1 MLITK
6 GFRSVKVKTLL
17 LLLRKKMKLF
27 EDFQL
32 KFEQPNW
39 ARDPEL
45 GLIDTI
51 FDQHP
56 DLYKLLSNDITK
68 GCKHSV
74 FGRGDTPSVEQIVR
88 AAIYKELKGLDYR
101 ELAYHQEDSRIC
113 ALFIKIDELRPYSFQ
128 MYQNHISKINEDSLQ
143 QLLVG
148 LNKIAIN
155 EGLENIDKLR
165 QDSTVVKANIHYPT
179 NNSLVWDCIKESHRL
194 LGKLS
199 EEVSSIGYRDYLKS
213 AKKTYY
219 KINNTKLKDKQ
230 AQLFE
235 KQLVTFTK
243 SINQL
248 SNVVKKNP
256 GCSPRSIDIIFAMEE
271 LLPLMQQ
278 VYDMTYRK
286 QIKGEKVPNNE
297 KLFSIYELHTDIIV
311 KGGREVL
318 FGHKVNLSTGKSNL
332 VLSCDVLRGN
342 PSDTKLYAPTIDKIE
357 NDYQLVPRDSATDGG
372 YASKDNLLYARSKGI
387 RNIVFNK
394 IVGSLKNEVSSRNM
408 ETRLKKWR
416 SGIEAVISN
425 IKRGFNLS
433 TCNWKG
439 WDHFSAKVLW
449 SVIAYNIRIMARLI
463 IKPEFNMS

>member
-1 MLITK
+1 
-6 GFRSVKVKTLL
+6 
-17 LLLRKKMKLF
+17 MKLF

-51 FDQHP
+51 LDNHP
-56 DLYKLLSNDITK
+56 NLFQLLSKDITK
-68 GCKHSV
+68 GCKESV

-101 ELAYHQEDSRIC
+101 ELSYHQIDSRIC

-128 MYQNHISKINEDSLQ
+128 MYQNHISKIKKESLQ
-143 QLLVG
+143 QLLVE

-155 EGLENIDKLR
+155 EGLEDIEKLR
-165 QDSTVVKANIHYPT
+165 QDSTVVETNIHYPT

-194 LGKLS
+194 LSKLS
-199 EEVSSIGYRDYLKS
+199 EEASSIGYRDYLKT

-219 KINNTKLKDKQ
+219 KINNTKVKDKQ
-230 AQLFE
+230 VQLFK
-235 KQLVTFTK
+235 KQLTTFTK

-256 GCSPRSIDIIFAMEE
+256 GCSLKVIAIKLAMEE
-271 LLPLMQQ
+271 LLPLMRQ
-278 VYDMTYRK
+278 VYDMAYQK
-286 QIKGEKVPNNE
+286 EIKGEKVPNDE
-297 KLFSIYELHTDIIV
+297 KLFSIYEQHTDIIV

-318 FGHKVNLSTGKSNL
+318 FGHKVNFSTGKSNL
-332 VLSCDVLRGN
+332 VLSCDILRGN
-342 PSDTKLYAPTIDKIE
+342 PSDSKLYAGTIEKIE
-357 NDYQLVPRDSATDGG
+357 NDYGIVPRDSATDGG
-372 YASKDNLLYARSKGI
+372 YASKDNLNYAKTKGI

-394 IVGSLKNEVSSRNM
+394 IVGSLKNETSSRNM

-433 TCNWKG
+433 LCNWKG
-439 WDHFSAKVLW
+439 WDHFNAKVLW
-449 SVIAYNIRIMARLI
+449 STIAYNIRVMAQLI
-463 IKPEFNMS
+463 IKYDFNMR